1 MGNTETGIGDYQGH
15 KGKFM
20 KSQIHAAVIGDT
32 FSNRSQKASW
42 VYTLL
47 FVKPESIFFGLAAG
61 LYIAARLCGLTDY
74 SLGFDEIFSL
84 TVVRPDWSGLIGL
97 VVHDVVHPPLS
108 YLLLKW
114 ERASKTA
121 RRSFCSPVWR
131 Q

>member
-1 MGNTETGIGDYQGH
+1 MQVLLATNLVFAEGGLGRYSYHRQPAYI
-15 KGKFM
+15 
-20 KSQIHAAVIGDT
+20 
-32 FSNRSQKASW
+32 
-42 VYTLL
+42 L
-47 FVKPESIFFGLAAG
+47 FVLATG

>member
-1 MGNTETGIGDYQGH
+1 MN
-15 KGKFM
+15 
-20 KSQIHAAVIGDT
+20 SQIHASALSDKLSV
-32 FSNRSQKASW
+32 RPQKAGW
-42 VYTLL
+42 VGTLIIVKPAYIL
-47 FVKPESIFFGLAAG
+47 FVLATG